1 MVYTNSIKQNT
12 GCRICDCKEFS
23 PNPNLTWVC
32 TCEHIIVRHQSK
44 VSKGIIDDRPQS
56 VRHFPITKKKLQSSS
71 SLFSVK
77 YVPKEKKKEPKE
89 KEINFDVQSYS
100 KESTEDISEIT
111 ETIEEFILDP
121 L

>member
-1 MVYTNSIKQNT
+1 M
-12 GCRICDCKEFS
+12 CDCKEFT

-44 VSKGIIDDRPQS
+44 ISKGVDDRPQS

-71 SLFSVK
+71 SLFDVK
-77 YVPKEKKKEPKE
+77 ESKDIPKEKKKELKE
-89 KEINFDVQSYS
+89 KEINFDVQSFS
-100 KESTEDISEIT
+100 KESTEEISELT